1 MDSRSNKTGQNR
13 SNASK
18 PFSFAAQVNS
28 DQDSNREE
36 STNTVISSPRK
47 SSEVAPA
54 GNVCLFCSFRHSL
67 EDCKFLRSLP
77 YPDRIRFLSSKGLCF
92 GCLSNKHVA
101 KDCAQR
107 KACKFTDC
115 TLKHPTVLHTRPREK
130 ANSDVN
136 GVASNA
142 ADGTPEVR
150 NAMVS
155 LDGRPKTAM
164 AILPVKVRLQGGST
178 AVTTFAFLDSGGS
191 STFCTEALMEQLGV
205 SGLKT
210 KISLTTLEK
219 SDSLVDS
226 FLIQNLEVSDLDENE
241 FFSLPVLYTRTEI
254 PVKREDIPTQE
265 DIDQWPHLEGVYL
278 PSVKA
283 EIGLLIASDA
293 PEALDPLEVK
303 HSKDGGPYATRTRL
317 GWAANGPLTRY
328 PHSSH
333 AASFFVKADTQLQQM
348 IENFYNR
355 DFSESIADGKT
366 ELSQDERRFMQSV
379 EESV

>member
-1 MDSRSNKTGQNR
+1 M
-13 SNASK
+13 
-18 PFSFAAQVNS
+18 
-28 DQDSNREE
+28 
-36 STNTVISSPRK
+36 
-47 SSEVAPA
+47 
-54 GNVCLFCSFRHSL
+54 
-67 EDCKFLRSLP
+67 
-77 YPDRIRFLSSKGLCF
+77 
-92 GCLSNKHVA
+92 
-101 KDCAQR
+101 
-107 KACKFTDC
+107 
-115 TLKHPTVLHTRPREK
+115 
-130 ANSDVN
+130 
-136 GVASNA
+136 
-142 ADGTPEVR
+142 
-150 NAMVS
+150 
-155 LDGRPKTAM
+155 
-164 AILPVKVRLQGGST
+164 
-178 AVTTFAFLDSGGS
+178 
-191 STFCTEALMEQLGV
+191 
-205 SGLKT
+205 KT

-241 FFSLPVLYTRTEI
+241 FFSLSVLYTRTEI

-303 HSKDGGPYATRTRL
+303 HSKDGGPNATRTRL

-333 AASFFVKADTQLQQM
+333 VASFFVKADTQLQQM

-366 ELSQDERRFMQSV
+366 
-379 EESV
+379 